1 MRTTALLLRLLLEL
15 ALLGSAA
22 YLGWALADGGWRLP
36 VAVLAPAAV
45 IALWGTLLSPKA
57 RVTVPG
63 WTRVT
68 LEVLLFCGAEYLIW
82 QTGAPTAGAA
92 LAAVWVLDRVVL
104 ALTAGA
110 PSALETDGRGIA

>member
-1 MRTTALLLRLLLEL
+1 VRTTALLLRFLLDL
-15 ALLGSAA
+15 ALVASAA

-82 QTGAPTAGAA
+82 QTGA
-92 LAAVWVLDRVVL
+92 WSRC
-104 ALTAGA
+104 
-110 PSALETDGRGIA
+110 RGGPGQRERMASISSRRNRMMRSRTS